1 MAVKDGDLDKFKSLL
16 QNKSLLTQPDR
27 TGLLPLHKAVILGQ
41 TDMIEYLGI
50 KHDDILNLQDNVRI
64 YSTSLYPRFEK
75 VGGILVYIC
84 PSFHPSFRPSILP

>member
-1 MAVKDGDLDKFKSLL
+1 MKDGDLDKFKSLL
-16 QNKSLLTQPDR
+16 QNKSLLTKPDR

-64 YSTSLYPRFEK
+64 YPTSFFLYRLCIFGSLFAETYVGPRVTCTELYK
-75 VGGILVYIC
+75 
-84 PSFHPSFRPSILP
+84 